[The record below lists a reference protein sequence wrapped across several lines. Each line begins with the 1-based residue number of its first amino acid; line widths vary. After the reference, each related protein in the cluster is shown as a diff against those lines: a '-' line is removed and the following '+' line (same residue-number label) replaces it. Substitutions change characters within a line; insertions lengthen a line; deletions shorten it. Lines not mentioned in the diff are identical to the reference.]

1 MGSKHLIAN
10 KRWSD
15 PTPPYFGH
23 ETWFGFCRPPYRV
36 AESAFCQ
43 TFATCTWQHINKKL
57 PYTHIVK
64 QRINIKPIYYAVA
77 VASLSLAGCQT
88 GTVSYQS
95 AILADSV
102 SVTDATVETL
112 GTTMELSA
120 TDCKRVIEDDSPAA
134 SLALDK
140 LKAKTAQNGFNAI
153 HSITVGSKGAAAL
166 LSNCW
171 SQIKASGIA
180 YNK

>member
-1 MGSKHLIAN
+1 M
-10 KRWSD
+10 
-15 PTPPYFGH
+15 
-23 ETWFGFCRPPYRV
+23 
-36 AESAFCQ
+36 
-43 TFATCTWQHINKKL
+43 
-57 PYTHIVK
+57 
-64 QRINIKPIYYAVA
+64 KPIFYTLAA
-77 VASLSLAGCQT
+77 ASLFLAGCQS

-102 SVTDATVETL
+102 SVTDATVNTL
-112 GTTMELSA
+112 GTTVKLSA

-140 LKAKTAQNGFNAI
+140 LKAKAAQSGYNAI
-153 HSITVGSKGAAAL
+153 HSVTVESTGAAAL

-180 YNK
+180 YNN